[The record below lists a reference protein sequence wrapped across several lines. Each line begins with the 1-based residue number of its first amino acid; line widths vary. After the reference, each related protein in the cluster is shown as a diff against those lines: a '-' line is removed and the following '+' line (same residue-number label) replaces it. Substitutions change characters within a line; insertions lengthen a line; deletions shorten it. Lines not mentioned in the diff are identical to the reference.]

1 MKYLSLLTLFI
12 LFRFSAFSQPKYFT
26 KTGKISFYSKSSM
39 ENIEAVNTKVVSVWD
54 VASGQIEFAVLLK
67 GFEFQKALMQE
78 HFNENYVESDKYPKA
93 LFKGVIENS
102 KNIQLTND
110 NVATVKVNG
119 TLTLH
124 GVTNPINTSAVITV
138 KGGVVAASC
147 NFIITLADYKISI
160 PSLVAEKINKKIA
173 IAVTIAEYQLMSA
186 K

>member
-1 MKYLSLLTLFI
+1 MKYSSLLTLFVLSI
-12 LFRFSAFSQPKYFT
+12 FSAFSQPKYFT

-67 GFEFQKALMQE
+67 GFEFEKALMQE

-124 GVTNPINTSAVITV
+124 GVTNPVNTSAVITV

>member
-67 GFEFQKALMQE
+67 GFEFEKALMQE

>member
-1 MKYLSLLTLFI
+1 MKYLSLVTLFT
-12 LFRFSAFSQPKYFT
+12 LFSVGAFSQPKYFT
-26 KTGKISFYSKSSM
+26 KTGKISFFSKSAM

-67 GFEFQKALMQE
+67 GFEFEKALMQE

-93 LFKGVIENS
+93 VFKGVIENS
-102 KNIQLTND
+102 KNIQLIND

-124 GVTNPINTSAVITV
+124 GVTNPVNTTATITV
-138 KGGVVAASC
+138 KSGIVAASC

-173 IAVTIAEYQLMSA
+173 IAVVIPEYLSMSA